1 MANGGFASGGP
12 ITTPGM
18 LKSWTITDAPA
29 TKDKVMAQLHNPHPG
44 EILKEEF
51 LTEIGMSQN
60 QLAQAIGVPGNRIHA
75 IVNGTRDITGDSDL
89 RLCKFFGL
97 SEGYFLRLQNA
108 YDTMEAKRRIAAQLA
123 KIKPY
128 RPGKA
133 A

>member
-1 MANGGFASGGP
+1 M
-12 ITTPGM
+12 T
-18 LKSWTITDAPA
+18 
-29 TKDKVMAQLHNPHPG
+29 QLQNPHPG

-75 IVNGTRDITGDSDL
+75 IVNGTRSVTGDTDL

-108 YDTMEAKRRIAAQLA
+108 FDTLEARRRIAAQLA

-128 RPGKA
+128 KPRVA

>member
-1 MANGGFASGGP
+1 
-12 ITTPGM
+12 
-18 LKSWTITDAPA
+18 
-29 TKDKVMAQLHNPHPG
+29 MAQIRNPHPG

-51 LTEIGMSQN
+51 LSEIGMSQN

-75 IVNGTRDITGDSDL
+75 IVNGTRSITGDTDL

-97 SEGYFLRLQNA
+97 SEGYFLRLQNP
-108 YDTMEAKRRIAAQLA
+108 YDTMEAKRRIAGQVA

-128 RPGKA
+128 KA